1 MTTSNPIETPSGL
14 VERVKGIVLKPKE
27 EWPVIEAESA
37 SISGLYMRYAVILAA
52 IPALAGFVRNAFI
65 GYGAFGFSYRPGFG
79 LAIPMAISQYVMT
92 LVSVAILALI
102 ADFVVTKFDGTANR
116 LNAFK
121 LSVYSAT
128 AAWLAGIFSAIPGLS
143 ILGLL
148 GLYSFYLL
156 YTGLPVLMKVPQ
168 EKAGICTAAIAVA
181 AIVLSLIAGALLAPV
196 AGMFGGMGMYGGMKG
211 PGVVMEGD
219 GGSVTVP
226 GVGTIDTGKIEEATK
241 KLEAISDGSAD
252 AKPVDPAQLKAMLP
266 DMLGGYKR
274 TSVETQSM
282 GAGNVGGAQASA
294 RYELGDKQIRIELT
308 DMAAVGA
315 LAGIGAALNVNQE
328 KESDHGFERTRTVD
342 GQMVQEEWDSEAK
355 RGKYST
361 TIASR
366 FMVSVSGE
374 ADSFDTLK
382 AMAGSFDKAKLAA
395 LAE

>member
-1 MTTSNPIETPSGL
+1 MTTSNPIENPSGL
-14 VERVKGIVLKPKE
+14 VERVKAILLKPKE
-27 EWPVIEAESA
+27 EWPVIDAESA
-37 SISGLYMRYAVILAA
+37 SISGLYMRYALILAA

-65 GYGAFGFSYRPGFG
+65 GYGAFGFHYRPGFG
-79 LAIPMAISQYVMT
+79 PAISIAISQYVMA
-92 LVSVAILALI
+92 LVSIAIVALI

-121 LSVYSAT
+121 LAVYSAT
-128 AAWLAGIFSAIPGLS
+128 AAWIAGIFSAIPGLS

-168 EKAGICTAAIAVA
+168 DKAAICTAAIAAA
-181 AIVLSLIAGALLAPV
+181 AILLSLVAGALLGPV
-196 AGMFGGMGMYGGMKG
+196 SGLFGGMGMGS
-211 PGVVMEGD
+211 PADIAAESS

-226 GVGTIDTGKIEEATK
+226 GVGTIDTGKLEEATQ
-241 KLEAISDGSAD
+241 KLEAASKNATE

-266 DMLGGYKR
+266 DSLGGYKR
-274 TSVETQSM
+274 TSIETQSM
-282 GAGNVGGAQASA
+282 GAGGVGGAQASA
-294 RYELGDKQIRIELT
+294 RYELGDKQLRVELT

-328 KESDHGFERTRTVD
+328 KETDHGFERTRTVD
-342 GQMVQEEWDSEAK
+342 GQMVKEEWDNEGK
-355 RGKYST
+355 RGTYST
-361 TIASR
+361 TVANR
-366 FMVSVSGE
+366 FMISVDGD

-382 AMAGSFDKAKLAA
+382 AIATSFDQARIAA